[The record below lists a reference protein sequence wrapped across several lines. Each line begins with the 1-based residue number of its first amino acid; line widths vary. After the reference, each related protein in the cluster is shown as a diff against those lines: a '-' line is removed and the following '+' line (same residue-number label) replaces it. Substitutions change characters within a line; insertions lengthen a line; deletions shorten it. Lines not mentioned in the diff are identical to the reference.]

1 MFNFASDLEIVVIII
16 VLIALF
22 FMGMTHIEHKEAD
35 RWSIDKNYSSL
46 LKALGCV
53 FVLIGHY
60 EANVHL
66 NSGDMTKFG
75 GIIYCTTANI
85 GLVWF
90 MFISGYGLSVSHN
103 SNRIVPQ
110 TVNRLQKVYLPLLF
124 VSVLALCLYAILP
137 VPDEAYLDRYT
148 VSRLLVIMHNI
159 ASQNICD
166 VITWGIGLVDW
177 YVMCIMMF
185 YTLFYIARYMSC
197 TIDVLRSAQGET
209 IALSFLLLLYY
220 IIAFQIAGYEN
231 AHYYRLTW
239 AFLFGHLLARYKS
252 ISRTL
257 LIICIVCG
265 FATFCFEY
273 YTMIFSF
280 VVAILGLYICIKL
293 NYTKT
298 YCKGPLLFLG
308 TISYFFYLTHERI
321 SWVILNLMGNH
332 DIIIWIIIT
341 IIVSVLSKKLYD
353 YISCNLKIG

>member
-1 MFNFASDLEIVVIII
+1 MFNFASDLEIVVIIT

-22 FMGMTHIEHKEAD
+22 FMGMTHIEHKETD

-60 EANVHL
+60 EANVNL
-66 NSGDMTKFG
+66 NSGDITKFG

-124 VSVLALCLYAILP
+124 VSILTIVLYLILP
-137 VPDEAYLDRYT
+137 AFDEDYSIRYT
-148 VSRLLVIMHNI
+148 IPRLYHVMHNI
-159 ASQNICD
+159 SKQYYVDILYGGL
-166 VITWGIGLVDW
+166 GIIDW

-185 YTLFYIARYMSC
+185 YVIFYIARFLS
-197 TIDVLRSAQGET
+197 RSFAPSLNDQGET
-209 IALSFLLLLYY
+209 IFLLGLLFVYY
-220 IIAFQIAGYEN
+220 ILAFHIAGAEN

-239 AFLFGHLLARYKS
+239 AFLFGHLLAKYKS

-265 FATFCFEY
+265 FATFCFEH
-273 YTMIFSF
+273 YTIIFSF
-280 VVAILGLYICIKL
+280 IVAIICLYVCVIL
-293 NYTKT
+293 NRTKT
-298 YCKGPLLFLG
+298 YSKGVLLSLG
-308 TISYFFYLTHERI
+308 VISYFFYLSHERM
-321 SWVILNLMGNH
+321 SWVLINLFGCH
-332 DIIIWIIIT
+332 DVIIWILAT
-341 IIVSVLSKKLYD
+341 ILVSVLCKRLYD
-353 YISCNLKIG
+353 VVYERLGL